1 MIMDTTGSI
10 ETAVGSPNEVPND
23 PGKMFI
29 GGLSWQTTAEGL
41 REYFSKFGDI
51 NEVMVM
57 KDPTT
62 RRSRGF
68 GFVTFSDPSSVD
80 KVLALPSHELDGK
93 KIDPKVAFPRR
104 AHPKMVTRTKK
115 IFVGGLSAPTTLEDV
130 KNYFE
135 QFGRIE
141 DAMLMFDKQTNRH
154 RGFGFVTF
162 ESEDVVDK
170 VCEIHFHE
178 INNKMVECK
187 KAQPKEV
194 MLPTTVGRGR
204 AGGRGTYDLV
214 WSLGAIPEAG
224 IQAATYA
231 AYANRSYASYPSF
244 GFPYP
249 AAAAGFTTSCGY
261 FPQTGGSGLT
271 GVSPQTPTPADGFKA
286 AYYDSGA
293 VATPTLT
300 PTAPITPTL
309 TADRIAAGTYYDS
322 TGLTGAV
329 TISGADQRA
338 ATAPIQVTAAA
349 AAAAAAVAAAAGNHA
364 GVNSSR
370 SDHLSSSP
378 MMRTTDPFCLSVMNS
393 FPQGY
398 GPPAS
403 PATSRGYM
411 TTGSPGPMDV
421 FSAAPGDTAVGYVQ
435 AASPQP
441 TSFPVA
447 MNRGTLIAAYANGYH

>member
-1 MIMDTTGSI
+1 
-10 ETAVGSPNEVPND
+10 
-23 PGKMFI
+23 
-29 GGLSWQTTAEGL
+29 
-41 REYFSKFGDI
+41 
-51 NEVMVM
+51 
-57 KDPTT
+57 
-62 RRSRGF
+62 
-68 GFVTFSDPSSVD
+68 
-80 KVLALPSHELDGK
+80 
-93 KIDPKVAFPRR
+93 
-104 AHPKMVTRTKK
+104 MVTRTKK

-194 MLPTTVGRGR
+194 MLPTSVGRGR
-204 AGGRGTYDLV
+204 AGGRGGYDLV
-214 WSLGAIPEAG
+214 WSLGALPDG
-224 IQAATYA
+224 IQAAYA
-231 AYANRSYASYPSF
+231 AYAGRGYASYPSF

-249 AAAAGFTTSCGY
+249 TGLTAAIQVRQESQAAVKSSHSNVLPQYRAIHVLSPGFPAGCGY
-261 FPQTGGSGLT
+261 FPSATGASIT
-271 GVSPQTPTPADGFKA
+271 GVSPQTPTPADGFKAA

-309 TADRIAAGTYYDS
+309 TAERLAAGTYYDS
-322 TGLTGAV
+322 GTLTGTV
-329 TISGADQRA
+329 TMSGAGPDQRGQQ
-338 ATAPIQVTAAA
+338 PIQVTAAA
-349 AAAAAAVAAAAGNHA
+349 PH
-364 GVNSSR
+364 SR
-370 SDHLSSSP
+370 ADHINSSP
-378 MMRTTDPFCLSVMNS
+378 MLRTTVMNS

-398 GPPAS
+398 GPPTS
-403 PATSRGYM
+403 PATATSRGFGH
-411 TTGSPGPMDV
+411 TGSPGPMDV
-421 FSAAPGDTAVGYVQ
+421 FSAAPGDTTVGYVQ

-441 TSFPVA
+441 SSFPVTV
-447 MNRGTLIAAYANGYH
+447 NRGPLIAAYANGYH

>member
-1 MIMDTTGSI
+1 
-10 ETAVGSPNEVPND
+10 
-23 PGKMFI
+23 
-29 GGLSWQTTAEGL
+29 
-41 REYFSKFGDI
+41 
-51 NEVMVM
+51 
-57 KDPTT
+57 
-62 RRSRGF
+62 
-68 GFVTFSDPSSVD
+68 
-80 KVLALPSHELDGK
+80 
-93 KIDPKVAFPRR
+93 
-104 AHPKMVTRTKK
+104 MVTRTKK

-194 MLPTTVGRGR
+194 MLPTSVGRGR
-204 AGGRGTYDLV
+204 GGGRGGY
-214 WSLGAIPEAG
+214 G
-224 IQAATYA
+224 IQAAAYA
-231 AYANRSYASYPSF
+231 AYAGRGYASYPSF

-249 AAAAGFTTSCGY
+249 TGFPAGCGY
-261 FPQTGGSGLT
+261 FSSATGASIT

-286 AYYDSGA
+286 TAYYDSGA

-309 TADRIAAGTYYDS
+309 TGDVTEDMLHYHLQAERLAAAGTYYDS
-322 TGLTGAV
+322 GALAAV
-329 TISGADQRA
+329 TMSGAGGDRQQS
-338 ATAPIQVTAAA
+338 IQVTAATA
-349 AAAAAAVAAAAGNHA
+349 PGAPHTRA
-364 GVNSSR
+364 
-370 SDHLSSSP
+370 DHINSSP
-378 MMRTTDPFCLSVMNS
+378 MLRTTVLNS

-398 GPPAS
+398 GPPTS
-403 PATSRGYM
+403 PATATNRGFGPA
-411 TTGSPGPMDV
+411 GSPGPMDV

-441 TSFPVA
+441 SSFPVA
-447 MNRGTLIAAYANGYH
+447 VNRGPLIAAYANGYH